1 MYPAPSIIVFTT
13 LSGLGFGLLAF
24 LGAGVILPTGLAAF
38 VWFALG
44 YALAL
49 VGLVSCGGPAPK
61 IDRCDGWEAI
71 WTEKPATI
79 DWLDANDPRLL
90 EQIIV
95 HDEFGQR
102 QECW

>member
-1 MYPAPSIIVFTT
+1 MTFETT
-13 LSGLGFGLLAF
+13 L
-24 LGAGVILPTGLAAF
+24 ILP
-38 VWFALG
+38 
-44 YALAL
+44 LAL
-49 VGLVSCGGPAPK
+49 VGLVSCGAPAPK